1 MCKEKSIKTK
11 KTTVKQDVLDKMS
24 NYTPLTT
31 SVLIG
36 YIYLRRINCEKAKK
50 NGQDGWV
57 YIGETTNPLDRQ
69 YHFRS
74 LSVTY
79 GGKLI
84 EEARKEYGPSSWSW
98 EILDKVEADNADE
111 LEEKLKQKE
120 AEFIIKYKS
129 YEKGFNSRY
138 GLSEYLKEADAA

>member
-1 MCKEKSIKTK
+1 MCKEKTIKTK
-11 KTTVKQDVLDKMS
+11 KPTVKQDVLDKMS
-24 NYTPLTT
+24 NFTPSTT
-31 SVLIG
+31 DVLIG
-36 YIYLRRINCEKAKK
+36 YIYIRRIHCDKAIE

-84 EEARKEYGPSSWSW
+84 EEARKEYGPSNWSW
-98 EILDKVEADNADE
+98 EILDKVEAESADE
-111 LEEKLKQKE
+111 LEKLLKEKE
-120 AEFIIKYKS
+120 AEYIIEYKS
-129 YEKGFNSRY
+129 YKKGFNSKW
-138 GLSEYLKEADAA
+138 GLSEYLNEKAA

>member
-1 MCKEKSIKTK
+1 MCKENSIKTK

-24 NYTPLTT
+24 NYTPSTT

-50 NGQDGWV
+50 NGEDGWV

-84 EEARKEYGPSSWSW
+84 EEARKEYSPSSWSW

-111 LEEKLKQKE
+111 LEAKLKQKE
-120 AEFIIKYKS
+120 AEYIIKYKS
-129 YEKGFNSRY
+129 YEKGFNSKW
-138 GLSEYLKEADAA
+138 GLSEYLNEKAA

>member
-1 MCKEKSIKTK
+1 MAKRNVK
-11 KTTVKQDVLDKMS
+11 KQTIKQDVLDKMS
-24 NYTPLTT
+24 NYTPSTT

-36 YIYLRRINCEKAKK
+36 YIYIRRIHCDKAVE

-98 EILDKVEADNADE
+98 EILDKVEANTPDE
-111 LEEKLKQKE
+111 LEAKLKQKE

-129 YEKGFNSRY
+129 YEKGFNSTR
-138 GLSEYLKEADAA
+138 GLSQYLNGNAA

>member
-1 MCKEKSIKTK
+1 MCKEKTIKTK
-11 KTTVKQDVLDKMS
+11 KPTVKQDVLDKMS
-24 NYTPLTT
+24 KYTPSTT
-31 SVLIG
+31 NVLIG
-36 YIYLRRINCEKAKK
+36 YIYLRRINCEKAIE

-84 EEARKEYGPSSWSW
+84 EEARKEYSPSSWSW
-98 EILDKVEADNADE
+98 EILDKVEAESADE
-111 LEEKLKQKE
+111 LEKLLKQKE
-120 AEFIIKYKS
+120 AEYIIEYKS
-129 YEKGFNSRY
+129 YEKGFNSKY
-138 GLSEYLKEADAA
+138 GLSEYLNDAA

>member
-1 MCKEKSIKTK
+1 MCKEKTIKTK
-11 KTTVKQDVLDKMS
+11 KPTVKQDVLDKMS
-24 NYTPLTT
+24 NFTPSTT
-31 SVLIG
+31 DVLIG
-36 YIYLRRINCEKAKK
+36 YIYIRRIHCDKAIE

-84 EEARKEYGPSSWSW
+84 EEARKEYGPSNWTW
-98 EILDKVEADNADE
+98 EILDKVEAESADE
-111 LEEKLKQKE
+111 LEKLLKEKE
-120 AEFIIKYKS
+120 AKYIIEYKS
-129 YEKGFNSRY
+129 YKKGFNSKW
-138 GLSEYLKEADAA
+138 GLSEYLNEKAA

>member
-1 MCKEKSIKTK
+1 MCKEKIKKNK
-11 KTTVKQDVLDKMS
+11 KPTVKQDVLDKMS
-24 NYTPLTT
+24 NFTPSTT
-31 SVLIG
+31 DVLIG
-36 YIYLRRINCEKAKK
+36 YIYIRRIHCDKAIE

-84 EEARKEYGPSSWSW
+84 EEARKEYGPSNWTW
-98 EILDKVEADNADE
+98 EILDKVEAESADE
-111 LEEKLKQKE
+111 LEKLLKEKE
-120 AEFIIKYKS
+120 AKYIIEYKS
-129 YEKGFNSRY
+129 YKKGFNSKW
-138 GLSEYLKEADAA
+138 GLSEYLNEKAA

>member
-1 MCKEKSIKTK
+1 MCKEQKIR

-24 NYTPLTT
+24 NYTPSTT
-31 SVLIG
+31 NVLIG
-36 YIYLRRINCEKAKK
+36 YIYLRRINCDKAIE

-84 EEARKEYGPSSWSW
+84 EEARKEYSPSSWSW

-111 LEEKLKQKE
+111 LEAKLKQKE
-120 AEFIIKYKS
+120 AEYIIKYRS
-129 YEKGFNSRY
+129 YEKGFNSKW
-138 GLSEYLKEADAA
+138 GLSEYLNEKAA